1 MSDRRRSADR
11 RSRWG
16 RERRRKGEQ
25 RVFVLELSS
34 TDLGVV
40 ELQKSTS
47 AGQPDELSSTLCC
60 WRRNASS
67 LNTSEGLTELTDAF
81 REIARQY
88 SMHGAEVRVVL
99 SGEFCVMRTIR
110 GAADTVRQELQQLEQ
125 RSRLYLSLGPGEKV
139 LVSNI
144 QALDARHAHAI
155 AAVCNRSTL
164 ETIQSAAEAAGLEIA
179 VIEPSLSALNRA
191 VSRLSEP
198 PVGAYLLVHLNPSG
212 MEVGV
217 CHEGQLL
224 LDYRPGGRTAVVDL
238 PNLLETHLNRLSRHV
253 GRYLR
258 TAPPELSH
266 IYLCGDEEAVQT
278 ATKQFRRHAKLTI
291 CHVRPADVKA
301 TWELGNEAVGDIT
314 AAALGGL
321 LAAYLPSVDSDAPNL
336 MQHIINCKREPL
348 RPALVRSAIPLA
360 AVLLA
365 MATLSVINARNEQT
379 LVQMQSELDTLA
391 IAEARATEL
400 KSQLMA
406 SRRKLT
412 ELEYLAAQLPSELG
426 DDLIKRLAGCMPS
439 DVWLSRLEVVDRS
452 TVRLQGSSYL
462 EAGVY
467 DFVRWLEQAPGLSE
481 VALKGTSPAS
491 SSAGPTTSFE
501 LEVSLAEWEDSSTP
515 QSKAAVVAALRHSF
529 EQAAIIS
536 AVDGHATGGQL

>member
-1 MSDRRRSADR
+1 MSDRRQTGER

-16 RERRRKGEQ
+16 RDRRKGEE

-40 ELQKSTS
+40 ELQKSASTTR
-47 AGQPDELSSTLCC
+47 PDELSSTLCC
-60 WRRNASS
+60 WRRNAPT
-67 LNTSEGLTELTDAF
+67 LNTPEGLAELTVAF
-81 REIARQY
+81 RDLARQY
-88 SMHGAEVRVVL
+88 SMNGAEVRVVL
-99 SGEFCVMRTIR
+99 SGEFCVLRTIR
-110 GAADTVRQELQQLEQ
+110 GTVELVRQELQQLEQ

-139 LVSNI
+139 LVTNT

-155 AAVCNRSTL
+155 AAVCNRTTL
-164 ETIQSAAEAAGLEIA
+164 ETIQTAAEAAGLEIA

-191 VSRLSEP
+191 VSRLAEP
-198 PVGAYLLVHLNPSG
+198 PAGAYLLVHLNPSG

-266 IYLCGDEEAVQT
+266 IYLCGDDEAVQLAT
-278 ATKQFRRHAKLTI
+278 AQFRRQSKLKI
-291 CHVRPADVKA
+291 CHVKPADVKA
-301 TWELGNEAVGDIT
+301 TWRLNQDSVSNVT

-321 LAAYLPSVDSDAPNL
+321 LAAYLPTVDSDAPNL

-348 RPALVRSAIPLA
+348 RPTLIRCAIPIA
-360 AVLLA
+360 ATLLA
-365 MATLSVINARNEQT
+365 MASLSVVNSRSDQTLS
-379 LVQMQSELDTLA
+379 QMQTELDTLA

-400 KSQLMA
+400 RLQLMA

-412 ELEYLAAQLPSELG
+412 ELENLSAQLPAELG
-426 DDLIKRLAGCMPS
+426 DDLIKQLAGCMPS
-439 DVWLSRLEVVDRS
+439 DVWLSRLEVVDRA
-452 TVRLQGSSYL
+452 TIRLQGSSYL

-467 DFVRWLEQAPGLSE
+467 DFVRWLEQAPGLTE
-481 VALKGTSPAS
+481 VALKGTTPSS

-501 LEVSLAEWEDSSTP
+501 LEVTLADLNDEGGQPVE
-515 QSKAAVVAALRHSF
+515 AAVHTALLKSF
-529 EQAAIIS
+529 ERATNS
-536 AVDGHATGGQL
+536 AGSNHPSTAGKL